1 MSEWFSLDLDYGSIL
16 LPRMPLAE
24 ILLRGT
30 FMYLAL
36 CFLLR
41 VVPKRNIGSFTPTD
55 LLILLLIVEVSG
67 NAASKNE
74 MSISD
79 ALLTVAVVQF
89 WGVAIDWLSYH
100 YPKLRPILEESPSVL
115 IRSGRPCRAA
125 LRAELISRE
134 ELLTELRKQGV
145 GDIESVQLATLESD
159 GSMSI
164 VKREDATPDEG
175 SSTAS
180 EPAPADPATTT
191 DGSAVPPMQAD
202 PTTERG
208 LNERISW
215 HDREIEGH
223 LKEVRR
229 LRAKLREQR
238 EAPGGKKRKSLKS
251 PPTTNSQ

>member
-1 MSEWFSLDLDYGSIL
+1 MSDWFSLDLDYGSIL
-16 LPRMPLAE
+16 LPKMPLAE

-41 VVPKRNIGSFTPTD
+41 IVPKRNIGSFTPTD

-74 MSISD
+74 MSIPD

-89 WGVAIDWLSYH
+89 WGIALDWLSYH

-115 IRSGRPCRAA
+115 IRDGRPCRAA
-125 LRAELISRE
+125 LRTELISRE

-164 VKREDATPDEG
+164 VKREEATPDEG
-175 SSTAS
+175 GSTAS
-180 EPAPADPATTT
+180 EPIPADPTTT
-191 DGSAVPPMQAD
+191 DGATVPPPRIA
-202 PTTERG
+202 PTTEQG

-229 LRAKLREQR
+229 LRAKLKEQR
-238 EAPGGKKRKSLKS
+238 EALVGKKRKSSKK
-251 PPTTNSQ
+251 